1 MSVVPRKKL
10 QVTSLRIRTFHLNL
24 KMNDVLLHDAL
35 WDAQFAASQDFLD
48 ELADVAH
55 LEYLAG
61 ETEEFDPDNEPD
73 AL

>member
-1 MSVVPRKKL
+1 MKV
-10 QVTSLRIRTFHLNL
+10 
-24 KMNDVLLHDAL
+24 NDVLVHDAL
-35 WDAQFAASQDFLD
+35 WNAQFAASQDFLD
-48 ELADVAH
+48 QLADAAH